1 MAEAFD
7 VFLSYSSADERW
19 VIKLARALEAAGL
32 RVYRDKDRN
41 RPGDR
46 FMQDLE
52 DALRNS
58 TTVAFVLS
66 KNWLTSTWTRD
77 EYESARQQGKRLIAL
92 RLDDTEP
99 PAFLALRIHVDF
111 RGGEDKFTEGIRQLR
126 WGVTGVL
133 PLDPDAPADADVPAP
148 QPQSAVAELTS
159 LRAEILRGAAYQKV
173 LRVRLGLALAAGML
187 AAAAAWWASG
197 APSGLAGIALPA
209 GCALLPPLITWGV
222 AYPGA
227 RENQL
232 NMRRWSKYQS
242 WIEGCSRDPKPPS
255 ECDEIRRRFWAEVRQ
270 TI

>member
-1 MAEAFD
+1 MSEAFD

-19 VIKLARALEAAGL
+19 VIKLARALQAAGL
-32 RVYRDKDRN
+32 RVYRDKERN

-46 FMQDLE
+46 FVQDLE

-111 RGGEDKFTEGIRQLR
+111 RGGEQKFAEGIRQLR

-133 PLDPDAPADADVPAP
+133 PLDSGAPEGPEEVPAA
-148 QPQSAVAELTS
+148 QPQSGVAELTS
-159 LRAEILRGAAYQKV
+159 LRAEILRGAAYRKA
-173 LRVRLGLALAAGML
+173 LRIQLALALAAGLL
-187 AAAAAWWASG
+187 AAAGAWWASG
-197 APSGLAGIALPA
+197 PPSGFALAA

-222 AYPGA
+222 TYPRS
-227 RENQL
+227 RENEL
-232 NMRRWSKYQS
+232 NIRRWSKYQS
-242 WIEGCSRDPKPPS
+242 WIEGCSLDPKPPS